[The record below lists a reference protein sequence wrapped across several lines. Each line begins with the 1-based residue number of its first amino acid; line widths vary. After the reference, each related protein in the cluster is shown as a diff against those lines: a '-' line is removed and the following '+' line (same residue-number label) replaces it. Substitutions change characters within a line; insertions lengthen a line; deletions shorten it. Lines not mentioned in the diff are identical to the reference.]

1 MTIETINQY
10 GEKYTLPPEF
20 RRIGCRAI
28 IIENGRILLSYEV
41 NTGVYLSPGGGLES
55 GETFE
60 ECVIREVREE
70 TGNVVKILRPFIN
83 VNEYFYEKVYESKY
97 FVCEIIGKDK
107 PSLTEVEILHGV
119 EPEWVEID
127 RALEVFGSYESIADE
142 ELAAQYKREFTVLSR
157 YPGVSI

>member
-20 RRIGCRAI
+20 SRIGCRAI

-97 FVCEIIGKDK
+97 FVCEVIGKDK

-119 EPEWVEID
+119 QPEWVEID
-127 RALEVFGSYESIADE
+127 RALEIFGSYESIADE
-142 ELAAQYKREFTVLSR
+142 ELAAQYKREYTVLSR
-157 YPGVSI
+157 YPGVSK

>member
-107 PSLTEVEILHGV
+107 PSLTAVEILHGV
-119 EPEWVEID
+119 QPEWVEID